1 MYVLNTSYGQVSKIV
16 SFNSAIGVYQTK
28 VYELTRPNGN
38 KYLTESTDYKRFFD
52 QHGLNSKYGLGFEW
66 KWNWLSIN
74 LGVYYSRSYNNYAY
88 EHRYK
93 TDNLYGKY
101 KVKEKFTALTFDPL
115 VKIRVFKTE
124 KFRLNGVV
132 GMEMENVINYIQT
145 ERSINIGIVENGKYT
160 AMSNTMNKNRIVAN
174 GYTLILRPFAG
185 ISGTFDVS
193 DRLILEVRPIVAD
206 ILSGN
211 PNYILDF
218 EPYSGGTYRNAQ
230 LNYSL
235 VLSLGYKL

>member
-1 MYVLNTSYGQVSKIV
+1 MTNLCSKILTFCVLLMCALNTSYGQVSKIV
-16 SFNSAIGVYQTK
+16 SFNSAVGVYQPLKYQYSTK
-28 VYELTRPNGN
+28 NFTNGSG
-38 KYLTESTDYKRFFD
+38 KTYQIKSTEYKKFFD

-115 VKIRVFKTE
+115 LKIRVFKIE
-124 KFRLNGVV
+124 KLQLNGVV

-145 ERSINIGIVENGKYT
+145 ERSMNIGTVENGEYT
-160 AMSNTMNKNRIVAN
+160 VMSNTLNKNRIVAN
-174 GYTLILRPFAG
+174 GYTLLLRPFAG
-185 ISGTFDVS
+185 ISVS
-193 DRLILEVRPIVAD
+193 FSINEDLLFAVRPK
-206 ILSGN
+206 LT
-211 PNYILDF
+211 L
-218 EPYSGGTYRNAQ
+218 EP
-230 LNYSL
+230 
-235 VLSLGYKL
+235 